1 MIAFELFSKVRIK
14 KNGMIGVVVDISEKN
29 GVTWYIVEGGE
40 DDRYEGAYPDS
51 DSPFPLFDCTYD
63 EL

>member
-1 MIAFELFSKVRIK
+1 
-14 KNGMIGVVVDISEKN
+14 MIGDSVDISEKN

-63 EL
+63 ELKYAKES